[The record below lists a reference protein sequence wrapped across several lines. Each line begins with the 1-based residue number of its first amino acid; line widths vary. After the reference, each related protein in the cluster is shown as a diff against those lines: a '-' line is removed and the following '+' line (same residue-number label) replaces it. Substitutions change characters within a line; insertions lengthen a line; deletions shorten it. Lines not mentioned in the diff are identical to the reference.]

1 MDIKNYYM
9 SENEKPL
16 DKIADDGG
24 FCAIFRSICCIGDS
38 LSSGEFQTKD
48 AEGGHFNDFTTAG
61 LIGTEIDIGI

>member
-9 SENEKPL
+9 SEKEKPL

-24 FCAIFRSICCIGDS
+24 FCAIFRSIGDS

-48 AEGGHFNDFTTAG
+48 AEGNNFNDFTTAG